1 MALQVAAQPA
11 ENVVEV
17 NAAQL
22 AGPPSVFDR
31 LQGGAIIVVRN
42 LPEIHELGAT
52 LRRLAGRFGGTA
64 CADHVAELMRA
75 GDVPNLETL
84 AALYRAFR
92 YLRDTRYLSCLFS
105 DVIASFGLPAPVLV
119 DCGYCRMVV
128 PKEASA
134 AHSRPDVF
142 GPQDDLVEKKE
153 MEQML
158 QGFFWG
164 NAHRDIDTRHYHYQL
179 NFWFPLHDL
188 DRDRS
193 LLLFPEAYRR
203 DVPQYEKLTDLE
215 RKDEWGFGRA
225 TQIPM
230 NFGDTLVFHSQ
241 QLHASPSPA
250 PGNRFTVELRAAA
263 GCIDD
268 NANIYRRVFW
278 SLHNFQ
284 PAAIEPKPA
293 KVRADELARLPSPQP
308 SIDDA
313 LLATTAHAV
322 LNRVF
327 RHAGASLAA
336 GYIHRDAGALDDA
349 IKLDDAAA
357 QKIIARLDE
366 LPCGEDAW
374 LLLARIL
381 RRQGHVDRAIQAIE
395 RVCARTQSYFWAL
408 EAGRI
413 AADDRAYDLARSAF
427 ESAEK
432 LATRSDVGLDRYTP
446 GMPPARAGNQH
457 LQLLPVTAQRAA
469 KAFACRASVER
480 ARSARTTPT
489 FDHRIFWPLSR
500 FALASFKN
508 YDLVGVG
515 GLVVGLPAGRR
526 FHPESLLDDGRGIV
540 VGDAVD
546 AVTVALGSN
555 LGRPLPQRLR
565 IRGVFRPR
573 SAVIAR
579 IVPDLARRL
588 VGAVRMWGWIRSGL
602 LRIGL

>member
-1 MALQVAAQPA
+1 MPEALVPPVALQVAAHPA
-11 ENVVEV
+11 KNVVEV

-22 AGPPSVFDR
+22 AGPPSIFDR

-52 LRRLAGRFGGTA
+52 LRRLAGRFGGA
-64 CADHVAELMRA
+64 GRVEEVAELMRV
-75 GDVPNLETL
+75 GDVPSLETL

-105 DVIASFGLPAPVLV
+105 DAIASFGLPTPILI
-119 DCGYCRMVV
+119 DCGFCRMVV
-128 PKEASA
+128 PKDVDQ
-134 AHSRPDVF
+134 AHNRADLF
-142 GPQDDLVEKKE
+142 GPRDDLVERKE
-153 MEQML
+153 IEQML

-188 DRDRS
+188 DQDRS

-203 DVPQYEKLTDLE
+203 DVPQYEKLTDIE

-225 TQIPM
+225 TQMPM

-250 PGNRFTVELRAAA
+250 PGNRFTVELRAAG

-278 SLHNFQ
+278 SLCNFQ
-284 PAAIEPKPA
+284 PRANDPKPA

-313 LLATTAHAV
+313 LLGTTAQAI
-322 LNRVF
+322 LNRMF
-327 RHAGASLAA
+327 RDAGASLAA
-336 GYIHRDAGALDDA
+336 GYIHRDDGVLDDA

-357 QKIIARLDE
+357 KRIIARLDE

-381 RRQGHVDRAIQAIE
+381 RRQGHVDHAIQAIE

-413 AADDRAYDLARSAF
+413 AADDRAYDLAHAAF
-427 ESAEK
+427 ELAEK
-432 LATRSDVGLDRYTP
+432 LAVLSDVRLDRYTP
-446 GMPPARAGNQH
+446 GMP
-457 LQLLPVTAQRAA
+457 
-469 KAFACRASVER
+469 R
-480 ARSARTTPT
+480 ARPKSPPAAATRHGAGCREGVCLSRERRTRAISGDDANLRSPDILATVKVRP
-489 FDHRIFWPLSR
+489 RLVRKLRPRCGWWPRSR
-500 FALASFKN
+500 FARWTAISS
-508 YDLVGVG
+508 GE
-515 GLVVGLPAGRR
+515 P
-526 FHPESLLDDGRGIV
+526 
-540 VGDAVD
+540 
-546 AVTVALGSN
+546 
-555 LGRPLPQRLR
+555 
-565 IRGVFRPR
+565 
-573 SAVIAR
+573 
-579 IVPDLARRL
+579 LAR
-588 VGAVRMWGWIRSGL
+588 W
-602 LRIGL
+602 